1 MATLHNLLR
10 FVGLRSAQ
18 SVWNVVN
25 NKFLFRHM
33 LVQEISA
40 HRLLWHY
47 ATCTMLK
54 STKERKK
61 IRNSNSTKH
70 VRHRY
75 LWESDLINLQMHK
88 TSCNVLTPRGQYR
101 TGDTLYKT
109 DAVYFVSVSP
119 VLYCL
124 KKTPWGQNVAKVWS
138 FVHLKI
144 DQIILAR
151 ICTHNIT
158 TQSLAQKKDCS
169 RSRLPVLNT
178 CYTSILGHSL

>member
-10 FVGLRSAQ
+10 FVGLRSVQ
-18 SVWNVVN
+18 SVWNVVS
-25 NKFLFRHM
+25 NKFLFRHV

-47 ATCTMLK
+47 ATCTMLN

-109 DAVYFVSVSP
+109 DPVCFVKRVSSL
-119 VLYCL
+119 VLSEEDPSGL
-124 KKTPWGQNVAKVWS
+124 KRCKKYEVLCIWRLIRLFSHEYV
-138 FVHLKI
+138 
-144 DQIILAR
+144 R
-151 ICTHNIT
+151 IT
-158 TQSLAQKKDCS
+158 
-169 RSRLPVLNT
+169 
-178 CYTSILGHSL
+178 